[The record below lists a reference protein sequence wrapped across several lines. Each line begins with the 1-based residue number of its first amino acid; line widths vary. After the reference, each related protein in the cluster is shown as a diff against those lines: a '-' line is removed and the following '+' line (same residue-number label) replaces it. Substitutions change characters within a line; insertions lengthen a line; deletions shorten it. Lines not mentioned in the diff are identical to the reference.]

1 MTNRLKLLTTGLVLS
16 LIFAVNDYYQMSKK
30 RPKPRVT
37 TRKAKPSVQKIR
49 KKSNINRQKRVIEE
63 AAKSNLSAMET
74 HGEFL
79 EIPEEILQMNQW
91 NRNPFIQKKVLKL
104 GSEPEIISNRNLKSE
119 QPRMADFELLKIE
132 SVAKLDEKVYVII
145 NGNRY
150 EEGDRID
157 RYIIEDIYDDRVVFL
172 LGDTRVLKGVGK

>member
-1 MTNRLKLLTTGLVLS
+1 MTNRLKILIFGLVLS
-16 LIFAVNDYYQMSKK
+16 LTFAINDYYQMSKK

-37 TRKAKPSVQKIR
+37 KTKSKPSIR
-49 KKSNINRQKRVIEE
+49 KIKRKTNLARQKKVIEE
-63 AAKSNLSAMET
+63 AAKSNLSAMDT
-74 HGEFL
+74 HGDFL
-79 EIPEEILQMNQW
+79 EIPEEVLQMSEW
-91 NRNPFIQKKVLKL
+91 NRNPFIQKKTDEL
-104 GSEPEIISNRNLKSE
+104 GSLPEIISNRNLDQE

-132 SVAKLDEKVYVII
+132 SVGKLDDKIYVIV
-145 NGNRY
+145 NGKRY

>member
-1 MTNRLKLLTTGLVLS
+1 
-16 LIFAVNDYYQMSKK
+16 
-30 RPKPRVT
+30 
-37 TRKAKPSVQKIR
+37 
-49 KKSNINRQKRVIEE
+49 
-63 AAKSNLSAMET
+63 MET

-79 EIPEEILQMNQW
+79 EIPEEILQMSQW
-91 NRNPFIQKKVLKL
+91 NRNPFIQKKDLKL
-104 GSEPEIISNRNLKSE
+104 GSEPEIISNRNLKEE

-132 SVAKLDEKVYVII
+132 SVAKLDDKVYVII

-157 RYIIEDIYDDRVVFL
+157 RYMIEDIYDDRVVFL

>member
-63 AAKSNLSAMET
+63 AAKSNFSAMET

-132 SVAKLDEKVYVII
+132 SVATLDEKVYVII
-145 NGNRY
+145 NGNR
-150 EEGDRID
+150 
-157 RYIIEDIYDDRVVFL
+157 
-172 LGDTRVLKGVGK
+172 

>member
-1 MTNRLKLLTTGLVLS
+1 MTNRLKILTTGLVLS
-16 LIFAVNDYYQMSKK
+16 LIFAINDYYQMSKK

-37 TRKAKPSVQKIR
+37 TRKAKPSPQKIR
-49 KKSNINRQKRVIEE
+49 KKSNISRQKKVIEE

-74 HGEFL
+74 HGDFL
-79 EIPEEILQMNQW
+79 DIPEEILQMHQW
-91 NRNPFIQKKVLKL
+91 SRNPFIQKKNLQM
-104 GSEPEIISNRNLKSE
+104 GSEPEIISNRNLNEE
-119 QPRMADFELLKIE
+119 QPRMADFEMLKIE
-132 SVAKLDEKVYVII
+132 SVAKLEDKVYVII

>member
-1 MTNRLKLLTTGLVLS
+1 MIIIRCQKNVPSQESQQEKQNLALKKLERNPTFLG
-16 LIFAVNDYYQMSKK
+16 
-30 RPKPRVT
+30 
-37 TRKAKPSVQKIR
+37 R
-49 KKSNINRQKRVIEE
+49 KKVIEE

-91 NRNPFIQKKVLKL
+91 NRNPFIQKKNLQM
-104 GSEPEIISNRNLKSE
+104 GNEPEIISNRNLNEE
-119 QPRMADFELLKIE
+119 QPRMADFEMLKIE
-132 SVAKLDEKVYVII
+132 SVAKLEDKVYVII